1 MAKISGHTADGN
13 GSSLTQQI
21 RNPII
26 HMDYSLEQ
34 NGTISGGVALVM
46 ARNYPCVRYK
56 HAMAFKVNKDAYKIN
71 YKCIIK

>member
-34 NGTISGGVALVM
+34 NGTISGGVT
-46 ARNYPCVRYK
+46 CVRYK
-56 HAMAFKVNKDAYKIN
+56 HVMAFKVNKDAYKIN